1 MKKSRKITLIVLT
14 SVTAFLLVAF
24 TTLFMLMPVFVEG
37 PTLASLFGEIGKL
50 FTTPFMGGEGLP
62 LALSIIALVVSGV
75 WLVSLV
81 LGIVVSCLK
90 KRNIYLVYIPVMV
103 LALFAALAL
112 LAYGQAFSLMIVSG
126 TSLAV
131 MLGIFYF
138 LLGGLGFVL
147 CYVTYAL
154 GLAWS
159 KKVQQVEEVEIAPVA
174 EEAADPERQYGLP
187 CKKPCRTR

>member
-1 MKKSRKITLIVLT
+1 
-14 SVTAFLLVAF
+14 
-24 TTLFMLMPVFVEG
+24 
-37 PTLASLFGEIGKL
+37 
-50 FTTPFMGGEGLP
+50 MGGEGLP

-138 LLGGLGFVL
+138 LL
-147 CYVTYAL
+147 T
-154 GLAWS
+154 
-159 KKVQQVEEVEIAPVA
+159 
-174 EEAADPERQYGLP
+174 AATNGH
-187 CKKPCRTR
+187 